1 VVGACGP
8 HFSGGAVESSHH
20 SLPRLRYSQPHA
32 SYSLRCTGH
41 GRVGQGAL
49 RECLLAGDVEHV
61 LCVGRRP
68 TGQTHPKLKELVLSD
83 FHDFG
88 PVADRLAGYDA
99 CFFCLGV
106 TSVGMS
112 EADYRR
118 VTRDIAAAAARVLVQ
133 ENPGMTFII
142 VTGRGTDSTG
152 TSATM
157 WARVKGDAELV
168 GSVPETGS
176 ASSLAVIEPSRC
188 QDGRTTSACRLSAV
202 QRRPGRRV
210 ASLLHRGQNRRRV
223 ELASR
228 PKDLSVA

>member
-1 VVGACGP
+1 MRVILFGA
-8 HFSGGAVESSHH
+8 
-20 SLPRLRYSQPHA
+20 
-32 SYSLRCTGH
+32 TGM
-41 GRVGQGAL
+41 VGQGAL

-68 TGQTHPKLKELVLSD
+68 TGQTHPKLEDLVLSD
-83 FHDFG
+83 LYDFG
-88 PVADRLAGYDA
+88 PVADRLAEYDA

-133 ENPGMTFII
+133 RNPGMTFII

-157 WARVKGDAELV
+157 WARVKGEAENAIFELPFK
-168 GSVPETGS
+168 GKY
-176 ASSLAVIEPSRC
+176 AF
-188 QDGRTTSACRLSAV
+188 
-202 QRRPGRRV
+202 RPGIIQPLHGIHSRTLAYRALYTALGWLFPVIRAFFPGAVTTTERV
-210 ASLLHRGQNRRRV
+210 GQAMLNVAQRGYPHRILEGPDINRAAV
-223 ELASR
+223 ST
-228 PKDLSVA
+228 